1 MCPPAVD
8 RERLITA
15 SCWRSSSSWILTSRS
30 TIDATGASAYLCIP
44 GGSSA
49 QNCDVFGRT
58 GRFAFLRAM
67 LAGGARLGRSELDQ
81 ILAGEAGIAEAARLG
96 LDRLVHPLARQIPQ
110 AVGGD
115 VLGDLLD
122 RVRGGDQ

>member
-1 MCPPAVD
+1 MCPPLLE

-30 TIDATGASAYLCIP
+30 TIDGTRASAHLCIP

-49 QNCDVFGRT
+49 QNRDVFRRPG
-58 GRFAFLRAM
+58 GLALLGAM
-67 LAGGARLGRSELDQ
+67 LARRAGLGRGQLDQ
-81 ILAGEAGIAEAARLG
+81 VLAGEAGVTEAARFGLG
-96 LDRLVHPLARQIPQ
+96 RLVHPLPREVAQ

-115 VLGDLLD
+115 VPGDLLH
-122 RVRGGDQ
+122 RV